1 MGNIKE
7 MTRWYDWLAAS
18 MFAYFI
24 YTNSLIAVTLFFT
37 GNIVFGTLCAIS
49 AYLVNSWWDSW
60 YCPWRAEQEFK
71 E

>member
-1 MGNIKE
+1 
-7 MTRWYDWLAAS
+7 

-49 AYLVNSWWDSW
+49 AYLVNSWWDDW
-60 YCPWRAEQEFK
+60 YIPFRVKQED
-71 E
+71 EDIG

>member
-1 MGNIKE
+1 MI
-7 MTRWYDWLAAS
+7 RWYDWLAAC

-49 AYLVNSWWDSW
+49 AYLVNSWWDSC